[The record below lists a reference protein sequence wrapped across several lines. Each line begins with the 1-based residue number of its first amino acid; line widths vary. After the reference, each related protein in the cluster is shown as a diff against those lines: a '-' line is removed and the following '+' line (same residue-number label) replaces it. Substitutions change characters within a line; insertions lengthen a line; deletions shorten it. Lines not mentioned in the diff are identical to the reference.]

1 MFMEDF
7 PKDVENRT
15 WKIPLGPLAI
25 HAGLSRQWMYW
36 GRHDDELK
44 ATTRSLGPWD
54 DLPFGKI
61 IGVVDVVEH
70 FLYPE
75 PLTLLNNPWAFGP
88 ICNMLSNPRP
98 LFTPV
103 PWKGLQKI
111 FKIPDS
117 VILEQM
123 PGMEAPGPGITS
135 ASDKHPRAKMDSEKA
150 WRVMEMYH
158 VEKKTQKE
166 IAGAFEVSTSTICK
180 ILRGET
186 WPEIREAW
194 FERGRGV

>member
-15 WKIPLGPLAI
+15 WKLPLGPLAI
-25 HAGLSRQWMYW
+25 HAGLSRQWMNQF
-36 GRHDDELK
+36 LK
-44 ATTRSLGPWD
+44 NLTSDTERLFLDLYPVD

-70 FLYPE
+70 LQYGHEYPGLYE
-75 PLTLLNNPWAFGP
+75 NPWAFGP

-98 LFTPV
+98 LPTQI

-111 FKIPDS
+111 FHIPDS

-123 PGMEAPGPGITS
+123 PGMEA
-135 ASDKHPRAKMDSEKA
+135 SD
-150 WRVMEMYH
+150 
-158 VEKKTQKE
+158 E
-166 IAGAFEVSTSTICK
+166 I
-180 ILRGET
+180 
-186 WPEIREAW
+186 
-194 FERGRGV
+194 